1 MSSFVPKKKSFS
13 QGRRG
18 EWKDLSF
25 GHIIS
30 SHHLQRELE
39 GNKHFTFINF
49 INLLLF
55 SKRQQ
60 QVARIE
66 AWSSRKF
73 LFYYCRRQKLPIGSE
88 IRLLCQRAQD
98 DCRVHIHWHQS
109 TMLQKLSRCEVKAWL
124 CWNLIILPSI
134 RFYVKSNFG
143 RFKKPKN
150 VILDNFRGSECWFLV
165 NLSNFQIQNLPK
177 FKVQSLK
184 LPKMTF
190 LDGLN

>member
-1 MSSFVPKKKSFS
+1 MFDLIWLHRCILGTLYYKIVAIRLHFLSSSIPKKKSFS
-13 QGRRG
+13 QGRG

-55 SKRQQ
+55 SKKT
-60 QVARIE
+60 VAARIE

-98 DCRVHIHWHQS
+98 DCRVHIYWHQS
-109 TMLQKLSRCEVKAWL
+109 LHD
-124 CWNLIILPSI
+124 I
-134 RFYVKSNFG
+134 SN
-143 RFKKPKN
+143 KH
-150 VILDNFRGSECWFLV
+150 
-165 NLSNFQIQNLPK
+165 
-177 FKVQSLK
+177 
-184 LPKMTF
+184 
-190 LDGLN
+190 

>member
-1 MSSFVPKKKSFS
+1 MPIKLHFLSSFIPKKKSFS

-98 DCRVHIHWHQS
+98 DCRVHIYWHQS
-109 TMLQKLSRCEVKAWL
+109 LYILMVGGFT
-124 CWNLIILPSI
+124 WNLSWKQMSVWLKQSMLDPLSNLLA
-134 RFYVKSNFG
+134 RTVFCFPPQLCANVYVKGMLNFH
-143 RFKKPKN
+143 
-150 VILDNFRGSECWFLV
+150 IFL
-165 NLSNFQIQNLPK
+165 
-177 FKVQSLK
+177 
-184 LPKMTF
+184 
-190 LDGLN
+190 

>member
-1 MSSFVPKKKSFS
+1 MPIKLHFLSSFIPKKKSFS

-98 DCRVHIHWHQS
+98 DCRVHISWHQS
-109 TMLQKLSRCEVKAWL
+109 WYILMVGGFVWNKLETYVCGTETEHVGPLVKLACTYRFFTSR
-124 CWNLIILPSI
+124 P
-134 RFYVKSNFG
+134 NFV
-143 RFKKPKN
+143 P
-150 VILDNFRGSECWFLV
+150 
-165 NLSNFQIQNLPK
+165 
-177 FKVQSLK
+177 
-184 LPKMTF
+184 MYT
-190 LDGLN
+190 

>member
-1 MSSFVPKKKSFS
+1 MPIKLHFLSSFIPKKKSFS
-13 QGRRG
+13 QGRG

-55 SKRQQ
+55 SKRQ

-109 TMLQKLSRCEVKAWL
+109 TMLQKLSKCEVKTWL
-124 CWNLIILPSI
+124 CWNLIISPPL
-134 RFYVKSNFG
+134 RFTWNHILANSNG
-143 RFKKPKN
+143 
-150 VILDNFRGSECWFLV
+150 
-165 NLSNFQIQNLPK
+165 
-177 FKVQSLK
+177 
-184 LPKMTF
+184 PKMSFIAISET
-190 LDGLN
+190 LNFEFWFWDLKVAQIY

>member
-1 MSSFVPKKKSFS
+1 MPIKLHFLSSFIPKKKSFS

-98 DCRVHIHWHQS
+98 DCRVHIYWHQS
-109 TMLQKLSRCEVKAWL
+109 WYILMVGGFTLSGCKFTSATTLAVCFSENQNWL
-124 CWNLIILPSI
+124 LGIIS
-134 RFYVKSNFG
+134 YQSE
-143 RFKKPKN
+143 KPL
-150 VILDNFRGSECWFLV
+150 VILCGCQTL
-165 NLSNFQIQNLPK
+165 
-177 FKVQSLK
+177 
-184 LPKMTF
+184 
-190 LDGLN
+190 